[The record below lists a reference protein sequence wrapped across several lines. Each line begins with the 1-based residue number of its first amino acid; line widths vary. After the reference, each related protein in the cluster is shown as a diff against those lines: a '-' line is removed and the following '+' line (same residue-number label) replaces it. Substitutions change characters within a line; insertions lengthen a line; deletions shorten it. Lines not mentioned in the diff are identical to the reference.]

1 MQANLEKMKNLYQ
14 PFEIKITA
22 FDSDV
27 ITASDDPY
35 VDDEYGN
42 LFD

>member
-1 MQANLEKMKNLYQ
+1 MQANLGKMKNLYQ
-14 PFEIKITA
+14 PLEMRITA
-22 FDSDV
+22 FDNDV
-27 ITASDDPY
+27 ITASSDPY